1 MAQGA
6 GGGRIMIE
14 RVTALLE
21 ALTASDLEK
30 ARPTD
35 LERSVPALGKPR
47 GPEPRRRP
55 RSAGITVL
63 RVRRRRLI
71 RSAPPLIPNLVEQVL
86 LDILPGVLLGFEP
99 ARHPTTA

>member
-35 LERSVPALGKPR
+35 LERFAALCRHWASLADLSREGGHGR
-47 GPEPRRRP
+47 PE
-55 RSAGITVL
+55 
-63 RVRRRRLI
+63 
-71 RSAPPLIPNLVEQVL
+71 
-86 LDILPGVLLGFEP
+86 
-99 ARHPTTA
+99 